1 MPAKLQVELKLVS
14 LYTFQHNLK
23 KRYLQNA
30 TQKKRYLRNA
40 TKRKRYLRNATMS

>member
-1 MPAKLQVELKLVS
+1 MPAKLQVELKLIN

-23 KRYLQNA
+23 KRYLRNA
-30 TQKKRYLRNA
+30 TKKKRYLRYA